1 MCSVVWQEEEA
12 VGLRRSSTRE
22 DTEVES
28 SPARHSITLLSSPR
42 SPSKNMPSAM
52 ELKSD
57 SKISTLGEPI
67 RKQSS
72 DSPKLTHESARLLH
86 PSDAAVISK
95 SGTTFKGSSLN
106 PSDKPPAQ
114 QVPVA
119 TEKPSTLQVP
129 VMSRPLSA
137 PVVHGARSVAPVVSM
152 VQTAPSLARS
162 VSATGRLGPEASTT
176 TTHNYIPQTYRNVMM
191 GSPVAGSSVG
201 YTQPHSPS
209 SGVNSA
215 HSYSQLSTAPVSSK
229 SNFSFGMVNQDAIP
243 NGQHWMDGPQRDS
256 VSISRDHMSF
266 NDIRNFDYNKS
277 IPSRSQDQLLPEL
290 PAGTSGRHTHGFADE
305 FPHLDIINDLLDDD
319 GKAAMGNSS
328 FHSVSNGPQHLN
340 RHFSFPGDIG
350 ISNDL
355 APSTSSCRF
364 ERTLSY
370 HDDLLHRNH
379 GSLGSPYD
387 TIRDMRPQ
395 PNVRPYANGQIDG
408 MLPNQWQMAGND
420 NVRSFMNVRNLDS
433 DGYSYHHLP
442 DYSNLNMNLNMNLN
456 LACGVNGYS
465 MFRPSNGH

>member
-152 VQTAPSLARS
+152 VQTAPLLARS
-162 VSATGRLGPEASTT
+162 VSATGRLGPEAST

-191 GSPVAGSSVG
+191 GSPVTGSSVG

-215 HSYSQLSTAPVSSK
+215 HSYSQLSTAPVSNK

-277 IPSRSQDQLLPEL
+277 IPSRSQDQLLPEF

-370 HDDLLHRNH
+370 HDDLLQRNY

-387 TIRDMRPQ
+387 TIRDMLPQ

-420 NVRSFMNVRNLDS
+420 NIRSFMNVRNLDS
-433 DGYSYHHLP
+433 DGYPYHHLP
-442 DYSNLNMNLNMNLN
+442 DYSNLNMNLN